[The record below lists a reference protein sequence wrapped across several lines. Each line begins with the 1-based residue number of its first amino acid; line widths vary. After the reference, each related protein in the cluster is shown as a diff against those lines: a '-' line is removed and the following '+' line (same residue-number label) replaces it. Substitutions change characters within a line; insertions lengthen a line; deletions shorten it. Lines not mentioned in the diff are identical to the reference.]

1 MTAFDT
7 TPGLP
12 RSDYFATTRWTVVV
26 QAGQRSSPQSARALA
41 ELCETYWYPL
51 YCYVRRRVASR
62 EDAEDLVQGYF
73 ERFVEQND
81 LEHLSADRGR
91 FRAFL
96 LASMKHF
103 MANQRDRAGRQKRG
117 GGQPVLS
124 LDWQDAETR
133 FQLEPTDPG
142 ANPEQEFD
150 RHWALAL
157 LERVVHRL
165 RDECT
170 ADGKAE
176 LFRHTKG
183 FLTFNES
190 AIPHAEAAEALGWSE
205 GAVRVAVHR
214 LRQRYRTLLREEI
227 AQTLVDPAQ
236 VADELRSLLA
246 ALTG

>member
-1 MTAFDT
+1 MTSADSS
-7 TPGLP
+7 PGAP
-12 RSDYFATTRWTVVV
+12 RGDYFATTRWTVVV

-103 MANQRDRAGRQKRG
+103 MANQRDRASRQRRG
-117 GGQPVLS
+117 GDRTVFS
-124 LDWQDAETR
+124 LNWQDAETR
-133 FQLEPTDPG
+133 FQLEPADPS
-142 ANPEQEFD
+142 ANPEREFD

-157 LERVVHRL
+157 FERVVHRL

-170 ADGKAE
+170 ADGKSE
-176 LFRHTKG
+176 LFKHTKG

-190 AIPHAEAAEALGWSE
+190 AIPYSEAAEALGWSE

>member
-1 MTAFDT
+1 MTSADSS
-7 TPGLP
+7 PGTP

-26 QAGQRSSPQSARALA
+26 QAGQRSSPQSARALT

-51 YCYVRRRVASR
+51 YCYVRRRVGSR

-117 GGQPVLS
+117 GGHAILS
-124 LDWQDAETR
+124 LDWQDADTR
-133 FQLEPTDPG
+133 FQLEPADPS
-142 ANPEQEFD
+142 ANPELEFD
-150 RHWALAL
+150 RHWAMAL

-170 ADGKAE
+170 ADGKAD
-176 LFRHTKG
+176 LFEQTKG
-183 FLTFNES
+183 YLTFNAS
-190 AIPHAEAAEALGWSE
+190 AIPHAEAAAALGWSE

-246 ALTG
+246 ALTR